1 MTDFL
6 TEIADKISNQ
16 QVLDAMK
23 RIDRHD
29 FVPELMQNFATH
41 NTALPIECEQTISQ
55 PYIVALMSE
64 ALIAHNP
71 HKKLG
76 KILEIGTGS
85 GYQAAILA
93 CLVSEVY
100 SIERHEVLHSTAKQ
114 RFANLGL
121 DNIHLK
127 LGDGWQGWQANAPYD
142 GIIITAAA
150 PEMPSE
156 LLKQLAI
163 NGVMIVPIGADR
175 DRQILKKIVKK
186 SETDYSEENLLDVV
200 FVPFVRDTE

>member
-29 FVPELMQNFATH
+29 FVPKLMQNFATH

-64 ALIAHNP
+64 ELLANKP
-71 HKKLG
+71 R

-93 CLVSEVY
+93 CLVDEVY
-100 SIERHEVLHSTAKQ
+100 SIERHEILHTSAKQ
-114 RFANLGL
+114 RFAKLGL

-127 LGDGWQGWQANAPYD
+127 LGDGWQGWQTHAPYD

-150 PEMPSE
+150 PEMPRE

-186 SETDYSEENLLDVV
+186 SETDYSEEDLLNVV
-200 FVPFVRDTE
+200 FVPFVRETE